1 MSFSFSSSDVSSL
14 AVSDWKLS
22 QIFGDKLPGE
32 EVQNID
38 IITAVQFDKS
48 GNHLAVGDRGGRV
61 VIFEKTDGKEESL
74 KGTSREEFEKTDVVV
89 SRYPKFRYK
98 TEFQSHEPEFDY
110 LKSIEIEENIKKMRQ
125 VKEHKLKQ
133 VKKMDISQHISSENS
148 LLGER
153 SFINGESEY
162 IANGHSLEWKENTV
176 NGVSSF
182 NGVHA
187 KLSCLADST
196 RAICRKVY
204 AHAHDFN
211 TNSIS
216 INSDG
221 ETFISADD
229 LRINLWNLEISKQCF
244 NIIDMK
250 PENMEALTE
259 VITSAEFHPY
269 HCNLMAYSSSR
280 GFVRLVD
287 MRLSALCDHSA
298 KILKEE
304 ESHGPKS
311 FFTEII
317 AAITDLKFAN
327 GGRHILCRDFMNL
340 KLWDMRMD
348 TRPVATYRIHEH
360 LRPKLCDM
368 YNNDAIFDKF
378 DCCLAGDRLNFATGS
393 YSNHLRIFS
402 YGIGSEEG
410 TTIEV
415 GKNPNRK
422 SLLQPSSRLRRSS
435 LSNLN
440 RGFSR
445 QGSNEF
451 GFDFNSKLL
460 HMAWNPTTNLI
471 ACAAGNT
478 LLMYH
483 HA

>member
-14 AVSDWKLS
+14 AVSKWKLS

-61 VIFEKTDGKEESL
+61 VIFEKSDGKEESL
-74 KGTSREEFEKTDVVV
+74 KGTSREEFEKTDFVV

-110 LKSIEIEENIKKMRQ
+110 LKSIEIEEKIKEIRQ
-125 VKEHKLKQ
+125 VKEHRVKQ

-162 IANGHSLEWKENTV
+162 IANGHSLERKENTV

-187 KLSCLADST
+187 KLACLADST
-196 RAICRKVY
+196 RAMCRKVH

-211 TNSIS
+211 MNSVS

-244 NIIDMK
+244 NIIDTK

-280 GFVRLVD
+280 GFIRLVD

-298 KILKEE
+298 KILKE

-340 KLWDMRMD
+340 KLWDVRMD
-348 TRPVATYRIHEH
+348 TRPVATYRIHER
-360 LRPKLCDM
+360 LRPKLCDV

-435 LSNLN
+435 LSNLT

-445 QGSNEF
+445 EGSNEF